1 MRISKT
7 IQYFAA
13 LFLALMAIGLVM
25 HKTGYTFQVVDQI
38 YCRGHLPWSVEYSV
52 GPCVDRSGDDLFEND
67 FIETE
72 LQYLSDNP
80 HQQTYSERVM
90 NGYPMKSAYSADT
103 FTFFHLLSRFLPTT
117 SSIIFSA
124 LLMLFVSFTLG
135 YALARSL
142 SFDWR
147 YSIIAGFLSLTP
159 SYVGL
164 FEAWNHALIAYELL
178 WLGIIRFYRYAERYL
193 FALCAFLGASMII
206 LSSIYQL
213 YLYAILNAA
222 FFIVFYLAVQA
233 KQEKKKILVAFLVV
247 AGVFL
252 SAAMVWNASL
262 SQHLSY
268 LKDSNK
274 VNLQLPF
281 TELIRRKG
289 YALDPL
295 GWAGSEMVIA
305 HRAVFHRI
313 LSAPVFRH
321 VQAFQSGYVSPG
333 IGYLLLLFV
342 GLVCL
347 WKKKGL
353 YRAYA
358 GLVLFWFL
366 YFTGPLQF
374 LLTMTVGGPFK
385 SETSIRASYLFFLFG
400 VFAVLYVLRGI
411 ARGSVN
417 LSKHTKVVLWLSAA
431 YVLCISLVLFIA
443 DFFKSAVFSTAP
455 YSALAAVAFLAGL
468 WYVQRQKMRLAQT
481 CLIVSVLLPTAAQLF
496 LGATPAVFSLHANK
510 LYFPQTAFAQA
521 LDRYPDIERI
531 ALIQTPSGGS
541 LHPNTAILLGR
552 AGVNAYRNPTDRY
565 YLEFA
570 KYHELLANGIPN
582 TADAFRQFR
591 ASVMYPHNGVVAMA
605 LTDNQF
611 TLTEATSR
619 YFDLLAVDGL
629 ITSHDLLIKDADWE
643 KVASTN
649 ELALWRRIGDPP
661 TFFFATNTLAIEKDA
676 ERLAYIF
683 TSQTFDPGRDAV
695 LERSGPPLVA
705 IEDDAENKI
714 FLREV
719 RDGYRRFTA
728 DIGQAGVLTIPAVY
742 HPRWVAKWIGTDR
755 TRNLQTARSNYAFWG
770 VIVPVGSGELELIYN
785 EQPQAWQY
793 GLMALGL
800 FLGIAITL
808 WIFSRNLKSV
818 STV

>member
-233 KQEKKKILVAFLVV
+233 KQEKKKILVAFLAV
-247 AGVFL
+247 ACVFL
-252 SAAMVWNASL
+252 SAALVWNASL

-321 VQAFQSGYVSPG
+321 VQAFQSGDWLLATFVCRTRVPLERERIVSG
-333 IGYLLLLFV
+333 VCGFGFILVSLFHRAAAIFAYHD
-342 GLVCL
+342 GRGPIQERNINPRLVSVFFIRRVCRAICAAR
-347 WKKKGL
+347 
-353 YRAYA
+353 YRARIGKPIEAYQSRP
-358 GLVLFWFL
+358 LVVSRVCTL
-366 YFTGPLQF
+366 YFAR
-374 LLTMTVGGPFK
+374 VVH
-385 SETSIRASYLFFLFG
+385 SRFFQVSG
-400 VFAVLYVLRGI
+400 V
-411 ARGSVN
+411 
-417 LSKHTKVVLWLSAA
+417 
-431 YVLCISLVLFIA
+431 
-443 DFFKSAVFSTAP
+443 
-455 YSALAAVAFLAGL
+455 
-468 WYVQRQKMRLAQT
+468 
-481 CLIVSVLLPTAAQLF
+481 
-496 LGATPAVFSLHANK
+496 
-510 LYFPQTAFAQA
+510 
-521 LDRYPDIERI
+521 
-531 ALIQTPSGGS
+531 
-541 LHPNTAILLGR
+541 
-552 AGVNAYRNPTDRY
+552 
-565 YLEFA
+565 
-570 KYHELLANGIPN
+570 
-582 TADAFRQFR
+582 
-591 ASVMYPHNGVVAMA
+591 
-605 LTDNQF
+605 
-611 TLTEATSR
+611 
-619 YFDLLAVDGL
+619 
-629 ITSHDLLIKDADWE
+629 
-643 KVASTN
+643 
-649 ELALWRRIGDPP
+649 
-661 TFFFATNTLAIEKDA
+661 
-676 ERLAYIF
+676 
-683 TSQTFDPGRDAV
+683 
-695 LERSGPPLVA
+695 
-705 IEDDAENKI
+705 
-714 FLREV
+714 
-719 RDGYRRFTA
+719 
-728 DIGQAGVLTIPAVY
+728 
-742 HPRWVAKWIGTDR
+742 
-755 TRNLQTARSNYAFWG
+755 
-770 VIVPVGSGELELIYN
+770 
-785 EQPQAWQY
+785 
-793 GLMALGL
+793 
-800 FLGIAITL
+800 
-808 WIFSRNLKSV
+808 
-818 STV
+818 